1 MDIGK
6 VFFHRFDI
14 GDAKF
19 SNVCEQGRTHH
30 FAILVLGISYGKL
43 HNSKGQLQISPNF
56 ILLVAVIV
64 SAVIYVI
71 VQYGEEIAIVQKVL
85 YTQKSLN
92 SNGSEGN
99 IAMRI
104 GGWIVYFKSII
115 ANPLYL
121 IVGYGFN
128 TDAYLAIVKDIAR
141 PYGDKWVPIPESF
154 FVETLMYGGLLCF
167 YFGIRLWIRCIR

>member
-6 VFFHRFDI
+6 VFFIALILGMLNLAMSVSREGLI
-14 GDAKF
+14 I
-19 SNVCEQGRTHH
+19 

>member
-1 MDIGK
+1 MLFKKWILGK
-6 VFFHRFDI
+6 FFFIALILGMLNLAMSVSREGLI
-14 GDAKF
+14 I
-19 SNVCEQGRTHH
+19 

-43 HNSKGQLQISPNF
+43 HNSKGQFQISPNF
-56 ILLVAVIV
+56 ILLVVVIV

-141 PYGDKWVPIPESF
+141 PYGEKWVPIPESF
-154 FVETLMYGGLLCF
+154 FC
-167 YFGIRLWIRCIR
+167 